1 MPPLHPSPPIAPISS
16 CGAPPPIVPTLPVR
30 PSANRRLNPCPR
42 HRRPTPLP
50 TSSAIRPSPPA
61 RRRSLAAGSPNRRN
75 RPHTSAAAHPGHRPS
90 PVVRSPFIPQ
100 PDPVATPSRI

>member
-1 MPPLHPSPPIAPISS
+1 MSP
-16 CGAPPPIVPTLPVR
+16 
-30 PSANRRLNPCPR
+30 
-42 HRRPTPLP
+42 PLP

-90 PVVRSPFIPQ
+90 PVFRSPFIPQ
-100 PDPVATPSRI
+100 PDPVATPSVLERGERGAQADLAGGDLVVCVTCKCGVHKEFGFDHSH